1 MANISIFFDYLEI
14 NHIMKKI
21 IEIFKKLFGIKT
33 AVVEVKPVEVK
44 AVKVTQ
50 SVLDFVSPT
59 PTPAFT
65 EPVITETP
73 VFSAP
78 AVTDGVE
85 RFNLEYK
92 KAPEPKVEVIVKKVA
107 SEVIL
112 VAPKKVAPKKVAPK
126 KVAPKKVAPKKVA
139 PKKAVKKVAPKKV
152 VKKAV
157 KKAVKKKK

>member
-21 IEIFKKLFGIKT
+21 IEFFKKLFGIKT

-59 PTPAFT
+59 PTPVFA
-65 EPVITETP
+65 EPVITATP

-107 SEVIL
+107 PEVIL

-126 KVAPKKVAPKKVA
+126 KVAPKKAV
-139 PKKAVKKVAPKKV
+139 KKAVKKVAPKKV
-152 VKKAV
+152 APKKVVKKV
-157 KKAVKKKK
+157 VKKKK